1 MSTQLQA
8 LTVRM
13 RQARENEVCSDQ
25 VVVEEIVVAVLDTM
39 HGRLSSTEAKLLR
52 EIAGLGRIIEQVKAG
67 IAEVSVDAI
76 RGSHIPLATGELD
89 AIVKHTVMAT
99 DSILECCE
107 VLDGLAVSLSPEQ
120 AVVVQG
126 ATMKIYE
133 ACSFQDITGQ
143 RITKIVKALQAIEAK
158 IGELSSSCAL
168 SSSPDK
174 SASAAL
180 PLVSVLEAGSL
191 LSGPSLAAHAMNQ
204 SDVDN
209 LLAAS

>member
-13 RQARENEVCSDQ
+13 RQAQENEVCRDQ

-39 HGRLSSTEAKLLR
+39 HGRLSSNEAKLLW

-89 AIVKHTVMAT
+89 AIVEHTVIAT

-107 VLDGLAVSLSPEQ
+107 ALDDLAVSLSPEQ
-120 AVVVQG
+120 AAVVQG

-158 IGELSSSCAL
+158 ISELSGSCAL
-168 SSSPDK
+168 SRSPDNL
-174 SASAAL
+174 AIAAV
-180 PLVSVLEAGSL
+180 PLVPASEAGSS
-191 LSGPSLAAHAMNQ
+191 LSGPSLAVDAMKQ
-204 SDVDN
+204 SDIDN

>member
-1 MSTQLQA
+1 MSIQLQA
-8 LTVRM
+8 LTKRM
-13 RQARENEVCSDQ
+13 RQARENEVCKDQ
-25 VVVEEIVVAVLDTM
+25 VVVEEIVAAVLDTM
-39 HGRLSSTEAKLLR
+39 HGRLSSNEAKLLW

-89 AIVKHTVMAT
+89 AIVEHTVMAT
-99 DSILECCE
+99 NSILACCE
-107 VLDGLAVSLSPEQ
+107 SLDDLAVSLRPEQ
-120 AVVVQG
+120 AAVVQG

-133 ACSFQDITGQ
+133 ACSFQDVTGQ

-158 IGELSSSCAL
+158 ISELSGSCAL
-168 SSSPDK
+168 SKASNK

-180 PLVSVLEAGSL
+180 LSVSVLEAGSL
-191 LSGPSLAAHAMNQ
+191 MSGPSLAADALNQ
-204 SDVDN
+204 SDIDS